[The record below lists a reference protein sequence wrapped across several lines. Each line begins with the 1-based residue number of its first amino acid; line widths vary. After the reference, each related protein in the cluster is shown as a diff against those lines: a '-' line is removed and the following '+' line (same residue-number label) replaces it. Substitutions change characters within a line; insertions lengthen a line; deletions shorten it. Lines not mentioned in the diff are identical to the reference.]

1 MMIEFFVAAALVVVL
16 ALALLLWTS
25 VGKRSLMS
33 HSHKEMNAAI
43 YRDQFAKLDQ
53 DRAENML
60 GEQDYLQARSELQRR
75 IIDEASEEGASVR
88 LAAPRKTVFGLVVL
102 VPAAALGLY
111 LMLGN
116 PAAIGYVAP
125 TQQSATPDVNGML
138 EALALKLKQ
147 DPDNPQGWEILAR
160 SYKVLG
166 RTAEA
171 EQAFAGA
178 ATYIDGNAQL
188 LAIYADL
195 VATNAN
201 GDYSGKP
208 ATLIAKALKL
218 DANNPLALWLAGSAA
233 FQTQDYAIAI
243 KTWEQLLLQLPQ
255 GSEEAGALQASI
267 KEASVRSG
275 VRGPADAVVA
285 PPVGAVS
292 VGDGSTAGAT
302 VPSVSGVVT
311 LDASL
316 RSKVSA
322 DDVVMV
328 IARAPGERMPRAVLR
343 TRAADLPLK
352 FTLDDTLSMSPQAR
366 ISSATEVTVEA
377 RISKSGM
384 AMPETGDLMSGIQT
398 VKVGS
403 KDIRLT
409 VNQIRP

>member
-1 MMIEFFVAAALVVVL
+1 MIEFFVAAALVVVA
-16 ALALLLWTS
+16 ALTLLLWST
-25 VGKRSLMS
+25 VGKKSLVS

-43 YRDQFAKLDQ
+43 YRDQFVKLDQ

-75 IIDEASEEGASVR
+75 IIDEASEEGASVTV
-88 LAAPRKTVFGLVVL
+88 AAPRKTIFGLVVL
-102 VPAAALGLY
+102 LPVAALGLY

-116 PAAIGYVAP
+116 PAAIDYRVP
-125 TQQSATPDVNGML
+125 TQQSAASDVNGML

-147 DPDNPQGWEILAR
+147 DPENPQGWEILAR

-166 RTAEA
+166 RTADA

-208 ATLIAKALKL
+208 AKLIAKALKL

-233 FQTQDYAIAI
+233 FQAQDYAIAI

-275 VRGPADAVVA
+275 VRSPADSVVA
-285 PPVGAVS
+285 SPAGAAS
-292 VGDGSTAGAT
+292 VGDGSNAGAA
-302 VPSVSGVVT
+302 VPSVSGVVE

-322 DDVVMV
+322 NDVLMV

-343 TRAADLPLK
+343 TSAAELPLK
-352 FTLDDTLSMSPQAR
+352 FILDDTLSMSPQAR
-366 ISSATEVTVEA
+366 ISTVQEVTVEA

-384 AMPETGDLMSGIQT
+384 AMPESGDLKSGMQT
-398 VKVGS
+398 IKLGA
-403 KDIRLT
+403 KNIRLT
-409 VNQIRP
+409 VNQVRP